1 MKVEI
6 KMNEKEEKLQSVH
19 SEPEMHAPSC
29 DVAID
34 IGQVLA
40 ANQALLKNMALKM
53 EKLENKLGNL
63 EQAYAKQSRLLEEKN
78 RNTCLLLEGPAK
90 EFKPW
95 MPDRQPLTEDYFRK
109 FSIIDKVFRPW
120 IMRRNEFNN

>member
-6 KMNEKEEKLQSVH
+6 KMNEKEEKLQSDH
-19 SEPEMHAPSC
+19 NEPEMHAPSC

-40 ANQALLKNMALKM
+40 ANQALLKNMAFKM

-63 EQAYAKQSRLLEEKN
+63 ERAYAEQSRLLEEKN
-78 RNTCLLLEGPAK
+78 QNTCLLIEGPAK

-95 MPDRQPLTEDYFRK
+95 EPEKRPLNEDYYRK

-120 IMRRNEFNN
+120 IMRRDEFNN